1 MRDNPNSGGGSIT
14 ITSPSY
20 GSSPAN
26 GGPTTG
32 TSDSSGGTGTAE
44 IQNFDASG
52 LPFRFNPPMHKMS
65 RLVRPDLTGASPK
78 SSFAR
83 FYNEEHNTYDSDFAV
98 RNGNGKTGFENLRL
112 GRIVMDDM
120 AITRGIIEGGKRYGF
135 RFLYNPAEL
144 SGTLNVGTSFIPDQR
159 ATNTAVLQSGLETIT
174 FEVMLNRIPDVTS
187 HAKTSDYVPQI
198 SKDDLKQI
206 RERGTHYDLDF
217 LYRCA
222 SGVHNTRARSKTGD
236 IGVLLPNPC
245 RLILGPYTSRGAL
258 VSVAVTDTLFSG
270 DLVPTVSYVNITF
283 ARFLN
288 MAPSDTARL
297 ESHGITREGG
307 SEPST
312 VAPPS
317 SVGGYG
323 KSLTGKA
330 VYDYAKGA
338 GFSSTEADTMTKIAN
353 RESNWNTHAHNGN
366 AGTGDNSYGLWQIN
380 MLGAMGTSRRKAL
393 GISNNEQLFDPAT
406 NARAARM
413 IYKSQGYGAWSVYKN
428 GSYRSVTK
436 TW

>member
-1 MRDNPNSGGGSIT
+1 MRDETGGREGIT

-26 GGPTTG
+26 GAPTTG
-32 TSDSSGGTGTAE
+32 SSDASGGTGTAE
-44 IQNFDASG
+44 IQNFDTSG
-52 LPFRFNPPMHKMS
+52 LPFRFNPPMHNLS
-65 RLVRPDLTGASPK
+65 RSVRPSMVGAPK
-78 SSFAR
+78 KSYDR
-83 FYNEEHNTYDSDFAV
+83 FYNEDKNTYDADFAV
-98 RNGNGKTGFENLRL
+98 RNGNGMTGFENLRL

-120 AITRGIIEGGKRYGF
+120 AITRGIVEGGKRYGF
-135 RFLYNPAEL
+135 RFLYNPAAL
-144 SGTLNVGTSFIPDQR
+144 SGTLNVGTDFIPDQR
-159 ATNTAVLQSGLETIT
+159 ATNTAVLQSGLETIS
-174 FEVMLNRIPDVTS
+174 FEVILNRIPDVTS
-187 HAKTSDYVPQI
+187 KATTSDYTPRI

-206 RERGTHYDLDF
+206 KERGTHYDLDF

-222 SGVHNTRARSKTGD
+222 SGIHNTRSRSKTGD

-245 RLILGPYTSRGAL
+245 RLVLGPYTSRGAL

-270 DLVPTVSYVNITF
+270 DLVPTVSYVTINF

-288 MAPSDTARL
+288 MAPSDTSRL
-297 ESHGITREGG
+297 ESFGITQGGGG
-307 SEPST
+307 SGESSID
-312 VAPPS
+312 PPS

-353 RESNWNTHAHNGN
+353 RESRWNTHAHNGN

-380 MLGAMGTSRRKAL
+380 MLGDMGTSRRKAL

-428 GSYRSVTK
+428 GSYKQVAK